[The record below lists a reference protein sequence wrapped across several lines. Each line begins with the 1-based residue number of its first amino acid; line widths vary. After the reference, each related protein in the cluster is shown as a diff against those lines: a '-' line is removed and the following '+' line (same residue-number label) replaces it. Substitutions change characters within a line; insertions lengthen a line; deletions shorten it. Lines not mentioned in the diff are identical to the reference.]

1 MERLFPSG
9 TDWATDWGGNF
20 VRLVQGD
27 SAASVFGGFGYTRF
41 LRENLARTFAV
52 DGIAVSSG
60 INISSTL
67 AATGTAAALSI
78 PAGIRWNPLRGDHT
92 TQALK
97 PFVAVGIGPVIGIAD
112 ASFVSGLAVS
122 AGSTVRATLGGQVG
136 GGIDV
141 FAGRSFSLG
150 ITVTYNR
157 MINFSEPVGAWRNFN
172 GPQAALGIGWLLQ

>member
-1 MERLFPSG
+1 
-9 TDWATDWGGNF
+9 
-20 VRLVQGD
+20 VQGD

-41 LRENLARTFAV
+41 LRENLAVTFAV

-122 AGSTVRATLGGQVG
+122 ADQPSARRS
-136 GGIDV
+136 
-141 FAGRSFSLG
+141 AGR
-150 ITVTYNR
+150 
-157 MINFSEPVGAWRNFN
+157 W
-172 GPQAALGIGWLLQ
+172 AAASTCSPADPSHSG